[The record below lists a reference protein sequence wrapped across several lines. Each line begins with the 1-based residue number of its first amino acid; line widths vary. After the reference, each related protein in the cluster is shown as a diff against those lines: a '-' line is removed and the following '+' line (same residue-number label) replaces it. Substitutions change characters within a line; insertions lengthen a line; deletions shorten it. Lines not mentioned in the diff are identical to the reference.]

1 MLFLCT
7 LLSGTATTTLLI
19 LPLTAASNPRQMFA
33 VKVIQA
39 RTLQHP
45 VETNLV
51 AVAKEA
57 EVLTRLSHP
66 HVVRFFKI
74 MIDKWMVTVDDETFP
89 EYGLH
94 IIMEFAEGGS
104 LADVIK
110 AKSVPETEQVVATP
124 PISFVFIRLY
134 SLFSTTFFEYSR
146 LCSRLKSA
154 EHFQMLQD
162 VLLLLEAEPAIMV
175 NHRLPG

>member
-134 SLFSTTFFEYSR
+134 SLFFY
-146 LCSRLKSA
+146 
-154 EHFQMLQD
+154 D
-162 VLLLLEAEPAIMV
+162 VLRIFTALLKVRERGTLSNA
-175 NHRLPG
+175 PGRSVTSRG